1 MLVFSF
7 SFFYFL
13 IFTFMQHP
21 RKEKTF
27 LMVKPDG
34 VKRGLIGEV
43 LKRIE
48 RADLKIIALSMFQPT
63 YEQIDN
69 HYPKDEKWINRLGEK
84 TKKTYEKYGFD
95 LLEEMGIEDTLKI
108 GKEVRK
114 WLINYM
120 LSAPL
125 VKAVIQGSHSVD
137 LVRKMAGDTM
147 PALAEMGTIRGD
159 FSADS
164 AAAANRDKRAVH
176 NIIHASETPEEAKH
190 EIEHWFGV
198 DEVCSYKRIE
208 EILLESKLD

>member
-1 MLVFSF
+1 MSN
-7 SFFYFL
+7 
-13 IFTFMQHP
+13 HP
-21 RKEKTF
+21 QEEKTY

-34 VKRGLIGEV
+34 VRRGLTGEI

-63 YEQIDN
+63 HQQIDD

-84 TKKTYEKYGFD
+84 TKSTYEKYGFD
-95 LLEEMGIEDTLKI
+95 LKGEMGTEDTLKI

-114 WLINYM
+114 WLIDYM
-120 LSAPL
+120 VSAPL
-125 VKAVIQGSHSVD
+125 VKVIVQGNHAVD
-137 LVRKMAGDTM
+137 LVRKMVGNTM
-147 PALAEMGTIRGD
+147 PAVAEMGTIRGD

-176 NIIHASETPEEAKH
+176 NIVHASETPQEAAH

-198 DEVCSYKRIE
+198 DEICSYKRVE
-208 EILLESKLD
+208 DSLR